1 MVPLPRTRP
10 HLLNNRDFL
19 AGLLFAVFGVLTI
32 FFARDYPLGITARMG
47 PGYFPLLLG
56 GLLCVFGVVVML
68 RGIRAGVPVRGM
80 RNGTPA
86 RGVWGW
92 RPLALITL
100 SIVVFGFTMETLG
113 LLPALIVLF
122 FIAAFAGHEFR
133 FVEVLLLAI
142 VMSAFAAAVFVYGLK
157 LPYPLI
163 GGY

>member
-1 MVPLPRTRP
+1 MVPLPRTKP

-68 RGIRAGVPVRGM
+68 RGIRAGAPV
-80 RNGTPA
+80 